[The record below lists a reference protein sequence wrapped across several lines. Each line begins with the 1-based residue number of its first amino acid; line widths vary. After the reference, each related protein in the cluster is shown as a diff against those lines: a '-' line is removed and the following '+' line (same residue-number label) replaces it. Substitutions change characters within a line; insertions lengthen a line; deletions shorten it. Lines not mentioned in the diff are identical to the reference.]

1 MENYGKIMLLAL
13 GLIRWCDRLFRS
25 EGYDPIKQQ
34 TFYRALGGG
43 VDFGET
49 SHAALVREFTE
60 EIQAELT
67 NIRYLGCLEN
77 LFVYNGQPG
86 DEIIQL
92 YHCDFPDSKFY
103 QQEKLIY
110 FTAGDEQQ
118 KAMWVEV
125 KRFTSGELK
134 LEPEAFLDYALN
146 LS

>member
-1 MENYGKIMLLAL
+1 MK
-13 GLIRWCDRLFRS
+13 
-25 EGYDPIKQQ
+25 
-34 TFYRALGGG
+34 
-43 VDFGET
+43 GET

-60 EIQAELT
+60 EIPAELT

-86 DEIIQL
+86 HEIIQV
-92 YHCDFPDSKFY
+92 YQCDFADCKFY
-103 QQEKLIY
+103 QQEKLFY
-110 FTAGDEQQ
+110 FTEGEEEQ
-118 KAMWVEV
+118 KAMWVEL

>member
-1 MENYGKIMLLAL
+1 MDKSGKIRVLAL
-13 GLIRWCDRLFRS
+13 GLILRSDRLFLS

-49 SHAALVREFTE
+49 SQAALVREFTE

-86 DEIIQL
+86 HEIIQL
-92 YHCDFPDSKFY
+92 YQCDFTDSQFY
-103 QQEKLIY
+103 QPEKI
-110 FTAGDEQQ
+110 FHFIDGEERQ
-118 KAMWVEV
+118 KAMWVEL

-134 LEPEAFLDYALN
+134 LVPEAFLDYALN